1 MIVCSLLTCIRFTA
15 FFQRFKVEHNG
26 VRYFL
31 KEHSLIN
38 GPVLQWVI
46 INKSDEIMAGA
57 GDFGAKS
64 SSIINYTI
72 RIFPF

>member
-31 KEHSLIN
+31 KEHSLLN
-38 GPVLQWVI
+38 GPVFIQTLKVEPKTSFE
-46 INKSDEIMAGA
+46 NASGK
-57 GDFGAKS
+57 
-64 SSIINYTI
+64 
-72 RIFPF
+72 RIHCQ